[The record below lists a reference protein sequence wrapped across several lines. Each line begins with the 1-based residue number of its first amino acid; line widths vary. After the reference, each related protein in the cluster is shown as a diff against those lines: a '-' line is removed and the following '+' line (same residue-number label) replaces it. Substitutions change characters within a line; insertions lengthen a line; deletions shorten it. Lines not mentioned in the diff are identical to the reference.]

1 MKRKIRMTK
10 FKMKKI
16 KRLFKMKMKHK
27 MKIVNKI
34 MKLIGVISKTKSKI
48 KKIMMRIF

>member
-1 MKRKIRMTK
+1 MKK

-16 KRLFKMKMKHK
+16 KHLFKMKMKHK

-34 MKLIGVISKTKSKI
+34 MKLIGVITKTKFKN
-48 KKIMMRIF
+48 KKFMMRIY